1 LIYLV
6 TIPFGE
12 WPNGFNSPTQESLIC
27 WLGFWMHDLDEESQG
42 YKHWHPATQFVRKE
56 LDYDCYWSSKLFRH
70 PIFTLSVDEPTM
82 NLHHDIG

>member
-1 LIYLV
+1 
-6 TIPFGE
+6 
-12 WPNGFNSPTQESLIC
+12 
-27 WLGFWMHDLDEESQG
+27 MHDLDEESQG